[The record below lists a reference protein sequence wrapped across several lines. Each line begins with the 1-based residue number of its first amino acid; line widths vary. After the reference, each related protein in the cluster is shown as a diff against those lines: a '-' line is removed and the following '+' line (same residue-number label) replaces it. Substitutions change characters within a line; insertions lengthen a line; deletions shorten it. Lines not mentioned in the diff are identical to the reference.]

1 MQQGI
6 ESIPSPK
13 QLRRPLP
20 SLLYVSFFYVMNS
33 KIGLH
38 FVYLTKTLL
47 CLGASWRSWT
57 CRWRLWM
64 ASRPPRTSWRKFPKK
79 THVVFIYYEVE
90 KTPWKTRRI
99 FINIEEKLV
108 LKKSAL
114 SEKIPISSFK
124 NDKILLK
131 RQFLENS
138 AYAKLVL

>member
-1 MQQGI
+1 M
-6 ESIPSPK
+6 
-13 QLRRPLP
+13 
-20 SLLYVSFFYVMNS
+20 
-33 KIGLH
+33 
-38 FVYLTKTLL
+38 
-47 CLGASWRSWT
+47 
-57 CRWRLWM
+57 
-64 ASRPPRTSWRKFPKK
+64 
-79 THVVFIYYEVE
+79 YYEVE

-99 FINIEEKLV
+99 LINIEEKLV